1 MCPVRTDAFGRGFLT
16 LPVWGTYDALMR
28 QYTCTGE
35 ARGTVFVLKSTGYL
49 DENAGM
55 TMRKAVEEAF
65 PKGFRNFVLNFEGS
79 PVINSQGNAQL
90 IESTEM
96 VVDEKKG
103 KLAFTGLNDL
113 TRNVFK
119 MVGLLRMGDAFPTE
133 DAAVG
138 SF

>member
-1 MCPVRTDAFGRGFLT
+1 MAP
-16 LPVWGTYDALMR
+16 MS

-35 ARGTVFVLKSTGYL
+35 ARGTVFVVRSTGYL

-55 TMRKAVEEAF
+55 SMRKAVEEAF

-79 PVINSQGNAQL
+79 PVINSQGIAQL
-90 IESTEM
+90 IEITEI

-103 KLAFTGLNDL
+103 KLAYTGLNDL
-113 TRNVFK
+113 TMNVFK
-119 MVGLLRMGDAFPTE
+119 MVGLFRMGTPFPTE